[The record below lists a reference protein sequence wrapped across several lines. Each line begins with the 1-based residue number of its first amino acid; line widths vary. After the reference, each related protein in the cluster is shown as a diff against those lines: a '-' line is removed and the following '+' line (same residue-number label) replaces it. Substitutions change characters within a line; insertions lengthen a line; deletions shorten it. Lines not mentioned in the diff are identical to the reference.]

1 MEESE
6 AVFGE
11 ELEDTVVQTETGILA
26 VATDSQPELQLEV
39 GEEDTEH
46 LEKKQLVLNSRPR

>member
-1 MEESE
+1 MVESE

-11 ELEDTVVQTETGILA
+11 ELEDTVVQTEMGSLA
-26 VATDSQPELQLEV
+26 AATDSGPELQLEV

-46 LEKKQLVLNSRPR
+46 LDKKRLVLNSRPQ

>member
-1 MEESE
+1 MVESE

-11 ELEDTVVQTETGILA
+11 ELEDTVVQTEMGILA
-26 VATDSQPELQLEV
+26 VATELQPELRLEV

-46 LEKKQLVLNSRPR
+46 LDKKQLDLNSWLQ

>member
-1 MEESE
+1 MVESE

-11 ELEDTVVQTETGILA
+11 ELEDTVVQTEMGSLA
-26 VATDSQPELQLEV
+26 VAPDSRPELQLEV

-46 LEKKQLVLNSRPR
+46 LDKKQLVLNWQPQ

>member
-1 MEESE
+1 MVESE

-11 ELEDTVVQTETGILA
+11 ELEDTVVQTEMGSLA
-26 VATDSQPELQLEV
+26 VATDSRPELQLEV

-46 LEKKQLVLNSRPR
+46 LDKKRLVLNSRPQ